1 MFVIHFI
8 FCLREGII
16 INKDH
21 IINDQIR
28 VKEVRLIGENGDQLG
43 VVPTNSAK
51 EMAYGAGLDLV
62 LIAAGGN
69 PPVAKIMDYGRFKY
83 EQIKKVKEQKKA
95 QKEKIVELKE
105 IAVKVMEEF
114 FELVK
119 ENGVME
125 KQPNLEGRSI
135 SMIIASNV
143 KK

>member
-1 MFVIHFI
+1 
-8 FCLREGII
+8 
-16 INKDH
+16 
-21 IINDQIR
+21 
-28 VKEVRLIGENGDQLG
+28 
-43 VVPTNSAK
+43 
-51 EMAYGAGLDLV
+51 MAR
-62 LIAAGGN
+62 
-69 PPVAKIMDYGRFKY
+69 P
-83 EQIKKVKEQKKA
+83 
-95 QKEKIVELKE
+95 E

>member
-1 MFVIHFI
+1 MLF
-8 FCLREGII
+8 RSD
-16 INKDH
+16 K
-21 IINDQIR
+21 
-28 VKEVRLIGENGDQLG
+28 VRASIKLKGRQ
-43 VVPTNSAK
+43 
-51 EMAYGAGLDLV
+51 MAR
-62 LIAAGGN
+62 
-69 PPVAKIMDYGRFKY
+69 P
-83 EQIKKVKEQKKA
+83 
-95 QKEKIVELKE
+95 E

>member
-1 MFVIHFI
+1 MRASIK
-8 FCLREGII
+8 LKGR
-16 INKDH
+16 
-21 IINDQIR
+21 Q
-28 VKEVRLIGENGDQLG
+28 
-43 VVPTNSAK
+43 
-51 EMAYGAGLDLV
+51 MAR
-62 LIAAGGN
+62 
-69 PPVAKIMDYGRFKY
+69 P
-83 EQIKKVKEQKKA
+83 
-95 QKEKIVELKE
+95 E